1 MTELSESTSHN
12 NVVKLPP
19 PTPISAWPYQPEDL
33 LPLSEVDALNRS
45 VMDGKIDS
53 VERILLS

>member
-1 MTELSESTSHN
+1 MVITDGVINFPYVVMTELSESTSLN

-33 LPLSEVDALNRS
+33 LPLSELDA
-45 VMDGKIDS
+45 
-53 VERILLS
+53 